1 MAPKVA
7 RTARKPCG
15 IKLGSKLLGL
25 PSDVDKQLAVPPFP
39 RSAGAVAL
47 GNTFS
52 AYGTRHNVATTH
64 HGATTHHTTR
74 CSVHNG
80 CTHAKRSQT
89 SCIGIRSHWKFH
101 TDRAHA
107 LAVAHT
113 HPPSSCLPTHCA
125 FLSHSLSDSLSLSL
139 SFVTTLLCACYTA
152 AEAAADDIAE
162 RA

>member
-1 MAPKVA
+1 MS
-7 RTARKPCG
+7 
-15 IKLGSKLLGL
+15 ISSLLCHL
-25 PSDVDKQLAVPPFP
+25 SLLNFP

-64 HGATTHHTTR
+64 HGATTQHTTR

-89 SCIGIRSHWKFH
+89 SCVGIRSHWKFH
-101 TDRAHA
+101 TARAHA

-113 HPPSSCLPTHCA
+113 LPQPLPANPLCL
-125 FLSHSLSDSLSLSL
+125 SLPLTLRLPLSLSLSL
-139 SFVTTLLCACYTA
+139 PPCSVHVTRQQQQLMILRSARNV
-152 AEAAADDIAE
+152 EFI
-162 RA
+162 